1 MPMDN
6 SAEGEAMQYRKFGRL
21 DWQGSALGFGAMR
34 LPLTDANPA
43 NVDEPEAIRMI
54 RYAIDHGVN
63 YLDTA
68 YPYHMGQGERVVGRA
83 LRDGYRERMKLATK
97 MPVRVVESAADFDRY
112 FNEQLERLQSNKVDF
127 YLLHGLN
134 GHSWAKVRDLGVL
147 RWAEDKMAKGHF
159 DYLGFSFHDDYEAF
173 KGIIDDYDNWTLCQ
187 IQYNYMDIDYQA
199 GTRGLKY
206 AAQKGLA
213 IVVMEPLRGGRLT
226 KPPASVANLWAS
238 AAQKRTPSEWGL
250 LWVWNQPEVSLALS
264 GMSTMEQVMENVAT
278 AGRSG
283 AGILTADELALIDQ
297 VREEYE
303 KLSPIPCTKCGYCL
317 PCSSGVEIPTIF
329 ELYNEAVIY
338 NDARTARFRYR
349 GPNGL
354 KEEQRADQ
362 CIECGECV
370 DACPQQIPI
379 PEWLKKAH
387 LLLGPRPQSPI
398 ENK

>member
-1 MPMDN
+1 MDN
-6 SAEGEAMQYRKFGRL
+6 SAGGEAMQYRRFGRL

-34 LPLTDANPA
+34 LPLTDANQA
-43 NVDEPEAIRMI
+43 NIDEFEAIRMI

-68 YPYHMGQGERVVGRA
+68 YPYHMGQSERVVGRA
-83 LRDGYRERMKLATK
+83 LRDGYRERIKLATK
-97 MPVRVVESAADFDRY
+97 MPVRMVESAGDFNRY
-112 FNEQLERLQSNKVDF
+112 FDEQLERLQSNKVDF

-134 GHSWAKVRDLGVL
+134 GRSWAKVRDLGVL
-147 RWAEDKMAKGHF
+147 SWAEDNIAKGNF

-173 KGIIDDYDNWTLCQ
+173 RGIIDDYDNWTFCQ
-187 IQYNYMDIDYQA
+187 IQYNYMDTNYQA
-199 GTRGLKY
+199 GTDGLKY

-213 IVVMEPLRGGRLT
+213 VVVMEPLRGGRLT
-226 KPPASVANLWAS
+226 KPPASVANLWES
-238 AAQKRTPSEWGL
+238 AAQKRTPAEWGL

-264 GMSTMEQVMENVAT
+264 GMSTMEQVVENVAT

-283 AGILTADELALIDQ
+283 PGILTADELKLIDR
-297 VREEYE
+297 VREEYK

-317 PCSSGVEIPTIF
+317 PCPNGVEIPTIF
-329 ELYNEAVIY
+329 ELYNEAIIY

-362 CIECGECV
+362 CIECEECV
-370 DACPQQIPI
+370 EACPQQIPI

-387 LLLGPRPQSPI
+387 LLLGPRQ
-398 ENK
+398 

>member
-1 MPMDN
+1 MDN
-6 SAEGEAMQYRKFGRL
+6 SAGGEAMQYRRFGRL

-34 LPLTDANPA
+34 LPLTDANQA
-43 NVDEPEAIRMI
+43 NIDEFEAIRMI

-68 YPYHMGQGERVVGRA
+68 YPYHMGQSERVVGRA
-83 LRDGYRERMKLATK
+83 LRDGYRERIKLATK
-97 MPVRVVESAADFDRY
+97 MPVRMVESAGDFNRY
-112 FNEQLERLQSNKVDF
+112 FDEQLERLQSNKVDF

-134 GHSWAKVRDLGVL
+134 GRSWAKVRDLGVL
-147 RWAEDKMAKGHF
+147 SWAEDKIAKGNF

-173 KGIIDDYDNWTLCQ
+173 RGIIDDYDNWTFCQ
-187 IQYNYMDIDYQA
+187 IQYNYMDTNYQA
-199 GTRGLKY
+199 GTDGLKY

-213 IVVMEPLRGGRLT
+213 VVVMEPLRGGRLT
-226 KPPASVANLWAS
+226 KPPASVANLWES
-238 AAQKRTPSEWGL
+238 AAQKRTPAEWGL

-264 GMSTMEQVMENVAT
+264 GMSTMEQVVENVAA

-283 AGILTADELALIDQ
+283 PGILTADELKLIDQ
-297 VREEYE
+297 AREEYK

-317 PCSSGVEIPTIF
+317 PCPNGVEIPTIF
-329 ELYNEAVIY
+329 ELYNEAIIY

-362 CIECGECV
+362 CIECEECV
-370 DACPQQIPI
+370 EACPQQIPI

-387 LLLGPRPQSPI
+387 LLLGPRQ
-398 ENK
+398 